1 MHITMIQLKPQ
12 IYHALILKKNVH
24 CVFHFGSKISKG
36 ELNTL
41 NPMDGSHM
49 I

>member
-12 IYHALILKKNVH
+12 IYHAVILKKVH

>member
-12 IYHALILKKNVH
+12 IYHAVFKKNVH
-24 CVFHFGSKISKG
+24 RVFHFGSKISKG